1 MHHLKSY
8 TGALIVALAL
18 LIINSYF
25 AVAEDKIAACMFKG
39 IHLQGKVRVVNSFPD
54 LKVQRVSAFPDLKV
68 QWVKSFPDK
77 CGKWERVDSFPD
89 FTIQY
94 VDSFPDL
101 KIESVSSFPGVP

>member
-1 MHHLKSY
+1 MYHLKSS
-8 TGALIVALAL
+8 TGALVIALAS
-18 LIINSYF
+18 LIMISHS
-25 AVAEDKIAACMFKG
+25 AVAEDKIVACRFKG
-39 IHLQGKVRVVNSFPD
+39 IHLQGKVQIVNSFPD

-77 CGKWERVDSFPD
+77 CGKWEQVESFPD

-94 VDSFPDL
+94 VESFPDL